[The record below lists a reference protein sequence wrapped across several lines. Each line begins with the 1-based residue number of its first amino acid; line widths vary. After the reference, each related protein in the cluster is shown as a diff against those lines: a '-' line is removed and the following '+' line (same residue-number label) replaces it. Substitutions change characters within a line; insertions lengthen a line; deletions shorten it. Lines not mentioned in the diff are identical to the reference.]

1 MDVCMEFSILFQV
14 YCDMVSV
21 DQTWTLLTR
30 FSNSDTKNWM
40 DDSGDWWYDYN
51 EVARKTADPSYN
63 ADMISPAFW
72 LVSGSELKITRN
84 DDSGHTPLLQTTGNC
99 LSGKTFRSKIETE
112 NVTFGFSF
120 RISVSFPFYESL
132 NVTVWKW
139 YRFFCVL
146 AAKSEKLPTND
157 HGLRMAK
164 TLPFIHQPD
173 RLARKASDEL
183 IGDIKCA
190 WKNIVFFHVRHYGFP
205 QGWQSLYNTVVYMIK
220 TVSRKLANITTVSR
234 KSLHPIKTF
243 IYGYS
248 GCIKIL
254 PYDSLLK
261 NLYLLHELLKC
272 LLIALHSVT

>member
-1 MDVCMEFSILFQV
+1 MEFSILFQV

-84 DDSGHTPLLQTTGNC
+84 DDSRHTPLLQTTGNC
-99 LSGKTFRSKIETE
+99 LSGKTFHSKIETE

-132 NVTVWKW
+132 NVTV
-139 YRFFCVL
+139 
-146 AAKSEKLPTND
+146 
-157 HGLRMAK
+157 
-164 TLPFIHQPD
+164 
-173 RLARKASDEL
+173 
-183 IGDIKCA
+183 
-190 WKNIVFFHVRHYGFP
+190 
-205 QGWQSLYNTVVYMIK
+205 
-220 TVSRKLANITTVSR
+220 
-234 KSLHPIKTF
+234 
-243 IYGYS
+243 
-248 GCIKIL
+248 
-254 PYDSLLK
+254 
-261 NLYLLHELLKC
+261 
-272 LLIALHSVT
+272 